1 MEQNLLQGEIF
12 FKSSLGLMIFL
23 KSYLF
28 DEAWEGIIN
37 NSKSYS
43 INVKAI
49 AVLLRCTVSSTKFQG
64 IGFLWF

>member
-28 DEAWEGIIN
+28 DEA
-37 NSKSYS
+37 
-43 INVKAI
+43 
-49 AVLLRCTVSSTKFQG
+49 
-64 IGFLWF
+64 